1 MPKFDVIQTGT
12 DPSGRAIFM
21 TRYMAEW
28 WSRVVMA
35 LGFEPTIVQ
44 GAFMVKAGGGATASA
59 GYHDKAGCLDLRT
72 WDLTEAQIRKVIR
85 VTRQYGAASW
95 VRDEEHGGMDPHIH
109 LTLGTDH
116 PLSAGAEIQWE
127 DYIDERDGLATKG
140 RDYHWRPDPL
150 ILTPPPSSRPVSRA
164 IKAAITAARSADL
177 ASAAKRLRAIRKNL
191 RP

>member
-1 MPKFDVIQTGT
+1 MPKFDVIQTGN

-21 TRYMAEW
+21 TRYMAAW
-28 WSRVVMA
+28 WERVVEA

-59 GYHDKAGCLDLRT
+59 GYHDKAGCLDLRV
-72 WDLTEAQIRKVIR
+72 WDLTDEQVRKVIR
-85 VTRQYGAASW
+85 VTRQYGAASY
-95 VRDEEHGGMDPHIH
+95 VRDERHGMDPHIH

-116 PLSAGAEIQWE
+116 PLSVGAEIQWE
-127 DYIDERDGLATKG
+127 DYIDARDGLATKG

-150 ILTPPPSSRPVSRA
+150 VLTPPPSSRPVSRA
-164 IKAAITAARSADL
+164 IKAAIGAARGADL
-177 ASAAKRLRAIRKNL
+177 SSAAKRLRAIRKNL